1 MRIMSWNIL
10 QGGGQRARAIAA
22 AIVEHAPDVL
32 TLQEFRAGKTAPTII
47 AALDLA
53 GLNHRHIADAPAARN
68 TVLIASRTPLAAVPW
83 HPSLNANLAVR
94 ADIAPLNS
102 AADKKNDQN
111 FILLAAHLPH
121 KRAQIP
127 YFEHLLDARALLD
140 QPAMIIGDL
149 NCGIPFED
157 SETKTFSNTHLFQ
170 SLSRSGWIDA
180 WRSRNPSARE
190 FTWISPRGNGFRY
203 DHCFCT
209 PAMNTLIRS
218 IHYDSSVR
226 ENGLSDH
233 SALIV
238 EIGTVNTEESTGD
251 QPAPEGCPRGCLTS

>member
-10 QGGGQRARAIAA
+10 QGGGQRADAIAA

-47 AALDLA
+47 AALDQA
-53 GLNHRHIADAPAARN
+53 GLNHRHIADTPAATN
-68 TVLIASRTPLAAVPW
+68 TVLIASRTPLAAAPW

-94 ADIAPLNS
+94 ADIAPPNS
-102 AADKKNDQN
+102 ATREKTGQG
-111 FILLAAHLPH
+111 FTLLAAHFPH
-121 KRAQIP
+121 KRAQVA
-127 YFEHLLDARALLD
+127 YFEYLLDSRALLD
-140 QPAMIIGDL
+140 QPAMILGDL
-149 NCGIPFED
+149 NCGIPYED
-157 SETKTFSNTHLFQ
+157 SETKSFANTHLFQ

-190 FTWISPRGNGFRY
+190 FTWVSARGNGYRY

-209 PAMNTLIRS
+209 PTMDTLIQS
-218 IHYDSSVR
+218 IHYDPSVR

-238 EIGTVNTEESTGD
+238 ELV
-251 QPAPEGCPRGCLTS
+251 